1 MQVAIEDGNI
11 LIDGVLLG
19 GLLGVAAEELPG
31 LLRLGA
37 ITSVCEQGVDVHQ
50 GQYRLTFFYKSR
62 RARLSVDEGGRI
74 LQRSFVDFGE
84 RSLPRAARRS
94 G

>member
-1 MQVAIEDGNI
+1 MQVEIRDGDI
-11 LIDGVLLG
+11 VIDGVLLG
-19 GLLGVAAEELPG
+19 GLLGVAAEDVPA

-37 ITSVCEQGVDVHQ
+37 ITSVCEQGIDVHQ

-62 RARLSVDEGGRI
+62 RARLSVDPGGRI

-84 RSLPRAARRS
+84 RSLPRAAHR